1 MLTLKEIREN
11 DLIHSD
17 YMLKNESNLNH
28 LASSLQSSNLI
39 FAIYSLFEEHSIDKA
54 KQYFY
59 NCGLLN
65 AFNIREFNDAQFT
78 YDLHSIGYAMLSD
91 NLPFVRN
98 DYAHLT
104 FTDFYID
111 ENTEERIDRTMED
124 HVLDGYDGC
133 VFVHT
138 IQQFLLGNED
148 LVRRNIKIM
157 ERECFGPKNQNNSI
171 QYDVNFFKALLDRD
185 KSRCE
190 AILKDMVSPK
200 IHQRRN
206 IDQLLKKY
214 VSMPALG
221 YAKLAWILGV
231 EVEVKSKLIPKELLP
246 IRPLEHY
253 ETPYDFLKKCD

>member
-1 MLTLKEIREN
+1 MKTLKECAISCMEREERFKTSPKVTSMWM
-11 DLIHSD
+11 DR
-17 YMLKNESNLNH
+17 LKYD
-28 LASSLQSSNLI
+28 NLI
-39 FAIYSLFEEHSIDKA
+39 FAIYSLYEEQDLNKA

-59 NCGLLN
+59 NYGLLD
-65 AFNIREFNDAQFT
+65 AFDIREFNSNQFT

-91 NLPFVRN
+91 NLSFVRE
-98 DYAHLT
+98 DYANLS

-111 ENTEERIDRTMED
+111 ENTEDTIYRTMEE
-124 HVLDGYDGC
+124 HVLDGDDGC

-138 IQQFLLGNED
+138 MQQFLLGNED
-148 LVRRNIKIM
+148 LVRRNIEII
-157 ERECFGPKNQNNSI
+157 ERVRLGPKNKNNSK
-171 QYDVNFFKALLDRD
+171 QYDVNFFKGLLDRD

-190 AILKDMVSPK
+190 AILNDMVSPK

-206 IDQLLKKY
+206 IDPLLKKY

-246 IRPLEHY
+246 IRPLDHY
-253 ETPYDFLKKCD
+253 DIPYEFLK